1 MADDPPQNR
10 EQRRA
15 AKYGRHRTDVRD
27 AHDPWP
33 TSEPNPAL
41 ADNPV
46 AERPDE
52 DSTNPTSPEAGGAEE
67 PDGQAPR
74 EADEASG
81 TKPRG

>member
-15 AKYGRHRTDVRD
+15 AKYGRHRTDVHD

-41 ADNPV
+41 AESAV
-46 AERPDE
+46 EVRPDE
-52 DSTNPTSPEAGGAEE
+52 DSTNLTGPEAGGAEK
-67 PDGQAPR
+67 PDGQKPH

-81 TKPRG
+81 TKPKG